1 LTEVQQT
8 HGEAERALDENEVT
22 SELLHDNGITP
33 ASNVLHPIVRGILGA
48 TSGNL
53 YYPIR
58 NQINHY
64 PIPDIRLPSANHGE
78 TLLDIGCNWGR
89 WCVAA
94 ARRGYKVVGIDP
106 SFGALV
112 VARHVLRQLGI
123 TDVTF
128 VCADGRYLPFLPDS
142 FDAIF
147 SYSVIQH
154 FSKTDANIA
163 LTEIGRVL
171 KSGGK
176 SLIQM
181 PNSLGIRSL
190 YHQARRG
197 FREPQAFEVR
207 YWLPRELLRAF
218 DETIG
223 SSHLSVDGFFGLGI
237 QASDLPYFL
246 PHHRL
251 VVRASEFLRHRVRFM
266 LPFADSLYVESTKPC
281 A

>member
-22 SELLHDNGITP
+22 SELLHDNGVTP
-33 ASNVLHPIVRGILGA
+33 PSNVLHPVVRGILGA
-48 TSGNL
+48 TSGHL

-58 NQINHY
+58 NLIDHY
-64 PIPDIRLPSANHGE
+64 PIPDIRLPAANDGE

-112 VARHVLRQLGI
+112 VARRVLRQLGI

-128 VCADGRYLPFLPDS
+128 ACADSRYLPFQSDS

-147 SYSVIQH
+147 SYNVIQH
-154 FSKTDANIA
+154 FCKADAKIA

-171 KSGGK
+171 RSGGK

-181 PNSLGIRSL
+181 PSALGIRSL

-197 FREPQAFEVR
+197 FREPQSFEVR
-207 YWLPRELLRAF
+207 YWLPRELLRVF

-223 SSHLSVDGFFGLGI
+223 SSHLSIDGFFGLGI

-251 VVRASEFLRHRVRFM
+251 VVMTSEFLRRRVRFM
-266 LPFADSLYVESTKPC
+266 MPFADSLYVESTKPC